1 MELYLFVWGALAWT
15 IALVAL
21 GPVTMPLALFAY
33 RIWHGRRPID
43 DEMQD
48 ELWRRA
54 FWGTLAAAATGW
66 AFLLLDY
73 VLATWAELPAGLVHL
88 VLYVSLA
95 SMLAWVLMLYF
106 ALEDFFEGLSLL
118 LLYVYLPVFV
128 LWLPNRLIFGK
139 DNPYLNWFY
148 GWLATPQ

>member
-15 IALVAL
+15 VAL
-21 GPVTMPLALFAY
+21 AGLGPLTAPLALYAY
-33 RIWHGRRPID
+33 KIWHGRRPID

-54 FWGTLAAAATGW
+54 GWGTFWIGLTAW

-73 VLATWAELPAGLVHL
+73 VLATWAELPAGLVHVVIFLSL
-88 VLYVSLA
+88 V

-106 ALEDFFEGLSLL
+106 AMEDFFQGLSLL
-118 LLYVYLPVFV
+118 LIYVYLPVLL

-139 DNPYLNWFY
+139 DNAYLNWFY
-148 GWLATPQ
+148 GWLATPK